1 MHGGDGVVRYWGF
14 EGTSPAASLAI
25 VVAFIFLLNFL
36 ALRAIRPSRSRLVVV
51 RSPGATL
58 ATSSSSLSS
67 SSTVSSPIA
76 YSPAPSSSSSSSSS
90 PSSSSSSPPSRSLTS
105 PSRAMRGLLG
115 LDFDDRS
122 LDQRSESLADH
133 DPLMSSLLDE
143 DGMTMGE
150 RAAETLAAMPVF
162 TRDQIAVTPNHG
174 GGADHDHRDEEA
186 ALDGGGG
193 VGHGNGHGNGSNG
206 SGHGNFDGA
215 DNGGGRS
222 RHTFEVGNFTAALNV
237 DVRSAGARLV
247 FRDISFS
254 LTSPS
259 GLRRR
264 PPNGH
269 GGSHNGGAAVASR
282 RRCGGA
288 AAPSFFWAYYFLGS
302 AVNSNARAL
311 QLTTE
316 ILKHFSGKRVSKVFI
331 QGHKHFVFRHRRCCC
346 WSCCCSCCFCS
357 GL

>member
-1 MHGGDGVVRYWGF
+1 
-14 EGTSPAASLAI
+14 
-25 VVAFIFLLNFL
+25 
-36 ALRAIRPSRSRLVVV
+36 
-51 RSPGATL
+51 
-58 ATSSSSLSS
+58 
-67 SSTVSSPIA
+67 
-76 YSPAPSSSSSSSSS
+76 
-90 PSSSSSSPPSRSLTS
+90 
-105 PSRAMRGLLG
+105 MRGLLG

-269 GGSHNGGAAVASR
+269 GGSHNGGAAVASLVER
-282 RRCGGA
+282 AKSAAQRAISSVGGGVGGGA
-288 AAPSFFWAYYFLGS
+288 GRGVGGASGRGYGHLDSGADDVVTGGVDDGGGGDVGGGGGGDGDDGDGGGEGFDADSALEPPMHAPALPPSSSSSSSSFSSSSSPAPKRLLRSVSGMAAPG
-302 AVNSNARAL
+302 
-311 QLTTE
+311 E
-316 ILKHFSGKRVSKVFI
+316 ILTIMGPSGAGKTTLLEVLAGRKRR
-331 QGHKHFVFRHRRCCC
+331 G
-346 WSCCCSCCFCS
+346 
-357 GL
+357 